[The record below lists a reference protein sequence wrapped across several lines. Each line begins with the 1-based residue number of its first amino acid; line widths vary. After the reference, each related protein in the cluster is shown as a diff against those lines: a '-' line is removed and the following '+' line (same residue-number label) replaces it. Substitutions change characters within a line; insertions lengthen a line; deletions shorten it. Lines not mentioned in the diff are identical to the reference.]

1 MTPMGCVFT
10 RAPRTQERGMWVCV
24 LVENVL
30 WEEHRALASEA
41 WAQRIPVLALTS
53 FKRLGNVCPCFG
65 LCFLGCQMGV

>member
-1 MTPMGCVFT
+1 
-10 RAPRTQERGMWVCV
+10 MWVCV

-41 WAQRIPVLALTS
+41 WAQRIPMLALTS
-53 FKRLGNVCPCFG
+53 FKRLSNVCPCFG

>member
-1 MTPMGCVFT
+1 
-10 RAPRTQERGMWVCV
+10 MWVCV

-65 LCFLGCQMGV
+65 LCFLGGQMGV